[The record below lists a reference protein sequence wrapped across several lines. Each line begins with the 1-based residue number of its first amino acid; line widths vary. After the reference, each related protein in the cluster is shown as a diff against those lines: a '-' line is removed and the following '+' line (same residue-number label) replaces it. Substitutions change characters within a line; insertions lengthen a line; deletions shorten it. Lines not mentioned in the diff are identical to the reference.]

1 MSMLTPRQRVLLL
14 VSALVVTLGLVVMAP
29 DDGAQAPLA
38 VVSSERVR
46 VTKAAAPPQAEL
58 RALSL
63 ASLPR
68 QVPQDGSAAN
78 LFPQQTWYVP
88 PPPPKPA
95 PPSPPALPFTYIGK
109 LVDGDQVTVFVS
121 NGDRNLVLKNH
132 DVVDGTYRVEAITPP
147 VMRLTYL
154 PLQMQQTLDIGG
166 AN

>member
-1 MSMLTPRQRVLLL
+1 MQTPRQRFLLL
-14 VSALVVTLGLVVMAP
+14 VSALVVTLGLVWMAP
-29 DDGAQAPLA
+29 DETTSAPPADL
-38 VVSSERVR
+38 VSGERVR
-46 VTKAAAPPQAEL
+46 PARAAPAAQTEL

-63 ASLPR
+63 ASLSRRPA
-68 QVPQDGSAAN
+68 PEGHAAN

-121 NGDRNLVLKNH
+121 NGDRNLVLKTH